1 MGISLF
7 SSVDADSP
15 ATSEET
21 DETASEHDPYDT
33 VVVYQNHSPP
43 PGICD
48 THIDDMGKSTGKTK
62 PVIDKLHVVCYED
75 PIFVAGC

>member
-1 MGISLF
+1 VGISLF

-48 THIDDMGKSTGKTK
+48 MADLGKSTGKMK
-62 PVIDKLHVVCYED
+62 PVIDKSHAVCYED
-75 PIFVAGC
+75 SIFLAGS